1 MTQPNLN
8 LLNEMAQ
15 DIFKMEKEAGV
26 QAVQLKD
33 VKKGELI
40 KRKPDAKKV
49 FTKGDYCR
57 FDKKYSCDDW
67 DDISRCVMIKGST
80 IVYIGFDF

>member
-15 DIFKMEKEAGV
+15 DIFKMEKEAGL

-33 VKKGELI
+33 VKKGEYI

-49 FTKGDYCR
+49 FTKGEYCR

-67 DDISRCVMIKGST
+67 EDISRCIMLKGST

>member
-8 LLNEMAQ
+8 LLNEMAL
-15 DIFKMEKEAGV
+15 DIFKMEKETDV

-33 VKKGELI
+33 VKKGEFI

-49 FTKGDYCR
+49 FTKGEYCR

-67 DDISRCVMIKGST
+67 DDISRCIMLKGST
-80 IVYIGFDF
+80 IVYIGFDY